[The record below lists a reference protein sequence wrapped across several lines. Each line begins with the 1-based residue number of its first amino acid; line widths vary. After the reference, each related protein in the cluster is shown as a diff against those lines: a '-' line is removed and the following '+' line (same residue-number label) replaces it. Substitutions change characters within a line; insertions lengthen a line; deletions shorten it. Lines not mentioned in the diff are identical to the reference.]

1 MAADVG
7 KQLRATVTN
16 PFNPSTTLYFQLTET
31 GEASP
36 VIYSLAG
43 QVVKTLI
50 PNRTLTAGI
59 HQVDWE
65 GRDEQGRPVA
75 AGVYLYRLAAGD
87 KALVRK
93 MTLLR

>member
-1 MAADVG
+1 M
-7 KQLRATVTN
+7 
-16 PFNPSTTLYFQLTET
+16 
-31 GEASP
+31 
-36 VIYSLAG
+36 
-43 QVVKTLI
+43 VKTLI

-87 KALVRK
+87 QAIVRK
-93 MTLLR
+93 MTCCGDRPRTGSAMLSETRTGRLLRESYEPAK